1 MRGKIK
7 TAPKAIHVSF
17 VKKLFLKK
25 KKKTT
30 RDLYLSV
37 FLYFMDRWSHDIVR
51 E

>member
-25 KKKTT
+25 KKKKPFGT
-30 RDLYLSV
+30 Y
-37 FLYFMDRWSHDIVR
+37 I
-51 E
+51 